1 MLFRGRERVGALD
14 LRGGKGQRWRPDQ
27 LALLRTASGALGA
40 ALGARL
46 ELERLKH
53 LPGRD
58 AVTGLPDSKAF
69 QQRLIEEVAR
79 AERGGL
85 PVSVVVLDLDHF
97 NGIDRRY
104 GRAASDAML
113 AEFARPQAIPLL
125 AQALDT
131 GGPHADAA
139 ARALARHPQ
148 AAAGRALRTA
158 LARPDPAIGIA
169 AADGLLLRA
178 DRRDCPALRV
188 KLTAP
193 DDLVRYH
200 VLQAAGQLGC
210 MGPEEL
216 ARFAEHDPSEDI
228 RSLAVALQGAT
239 PSREPSPPHRRAR
252 K

>member
-1 MLFRGRERVGALD
+1 MKRAAAVLD
-14 LRGGKGQRWRPDQ
+14 P
-27 LALLRTASGALGA
+27 
-40 ALGARL
+40 
-46 ELERLKH
+46 
-53 LPGRD
+53 
-58 AVTGLPDSKAF
+58 
-69 QQRLIEEVAR
+69 EVASHIR
-79 AERGGL
+79 NIETPFGDGPHQRQSQASREWLLG
-85 PVSVVVLDLDHF
+85 HA
-97 NGIDRRY
+97 
-104 GRAASDAML
+104 RAAYPRLLARALEAGSPAVYAML

-139 ARALARHPQ
+139 AQALARHPQ